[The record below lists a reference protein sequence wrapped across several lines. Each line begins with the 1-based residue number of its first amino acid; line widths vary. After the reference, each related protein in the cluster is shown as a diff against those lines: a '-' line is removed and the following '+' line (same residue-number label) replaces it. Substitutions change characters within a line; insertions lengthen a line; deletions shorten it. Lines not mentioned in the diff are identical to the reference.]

1 MRSDRARTSTIRRR
15 QLAVASLLVLVA
27 GVATFLAATAAGKM
41 QSTKIDRNLC
51 ETKHG
56 GKFVDIPGFPGEKID
71 RRLLEDVKWLVRKYK
86 IFITDGYALEGH
98 ARNGEHPIGLA
109 LDIVP
114 NKAEGGSW
122 RKITKLARWAEPE
135 QNEPKAPFRWVG
147 YNGDSGHGRGD
158 HLHLSWLHSETDY
171 NDPARLVYTRNCPKK
186 SSGRPTGERPGDG
199 PDDGP
204 VEEPAEES
212 PERSERPRA
221 NGPEGGG
228 VGANRGYTGD
238 GGISPRRLERLRAIG
253 PQHD

>member
-1 MRSDRARTSTIRRR
+1 MMRSDRAMTSTIRRR
-15 QLAVASLLVLVA
+15 QLGVASLLVLVA
-27 GVATFLAATAAGKM
+27 GLATFLVATAAGKM

-71 RRLLEDVKWLVRKYK
+71 RRLLEDVKWLVRKYR
-86 IFITDGYALEGH
+86 IFITDGYALHGH
-98 ARNGEHPIGLA
+98 ARDGEHPIGLA

-122 RKITKLARWAEPE
+122 RKVTKLARWAEPE
-135 QNEPKAPFRWVG
+135 QDEPRSPFRWVG
-147 YNGDSGHGRGD
+147 YNGDDGHGRGH
-158 HLHLSWLHSETDY
+158 HLHLSWMHSETDY
-171 NDPARLVYTRNCPKK
+171 NDPARVVYTRHCPKK
-186 SSGRPTGERPGDG
+186 SSGDSGGDG
-199 PDDGP
+199 PDRPGDRP
-204 VEEPAEES
+204 SDEPADES
-212 PERSERPRA
+212 QEDPERPRA